1 MALGNVE
8 GYFPP
13 PPPPP
18 AAALPPLFGLAEAR
32 GPLPS
37 PPPRRAGYARSD
49 TRAHRRPSIQ
59 PSIHPFSTLP
69 PSPPC
74 RRRRRRHEPRGEGG
88 REGQGAE
95 APSRAS
101 DAVPSGRSTERYHP
115 QSQRETPT
123 RRRPLPPQPP
133 TPEQR
138 FPVKTDSSPTTPARW
153 SGAGSHRQCIAC
165 RARTLRGGEE
175 GGGGGEREREGG
187 GGERRAISSPR
198 RGNFFPIL
206 SVSLF
211 IPFSLRR
218 WRKKEGD
225 EKKDSGFW
233 ILNLGERDI
242 YIYIYSR
249 RRGYCLVTAV
259 RL

>member
-8 GYFPP
+8 GYFP

-175 GGGGGEREREGG
+175 GGGGGEREREREEGASGG
-187 GGERRAISSPR
+187 QFLRRVEAT
-198 RGNFFPIL
+198 FFPSSL
-206 SVSLF
+206 CHSLF
-211 IPFSLRR
+211 LSL
-218 WRKKEGD
+218 
-225 EKKDSGFW
+225 
-233 ILNLGERDI
+233 
-242 YIYIYSR
+242 
-249 RRGYCLVTAV
+249 
-259 RL
+259 

>member
-1 MALGNVE
+1 M
-8 GYFPP
+8 
-13 PPPPP
+13 
-18 AAALPPLFGLAEAR
+18 
-32 GPLPS
+32 
-37 PPPRRAGYARSD
+37 
-49 TRAHRRPSIQ
+49 
-59 PSIHPFSTLP
+59 
-69 PSPPC
+69 
-74 RRRRRRHEPRGEGG
+74 
-88 REGQGAE
+88 
-95 APSRAS
+95 
-101 DAVPSGRSTERYHP
+101 PSGRSTERYHP

-175 GGGGGEREREGG
+175 GGGGGEREREEGASGG
-187 GGERRAISSPR
+187 QFLRRVEAT
-198 RGNFFPIL
+198 FFPIL

-233 ILNLGERDI
+233 IWERER
-242 YIYIYSR
+242 YIIYSR

>member
-1 MALGNVE
+1 MPGAIVNASL
-8 GYFPP
+8 
-13 PPPPP
+13 
-18 AAALPPLFGLAEAR
+18 AARELFAAEK
-32 GPLPS
+32 
-37 PPPRRAGYARSD
+37 
-49 TRAHRRPSIQ
+49 
-59 PSIHPFSTLP
+59 
-69 PSPPC
+69 
-74 RRRRRRHEPRGEGG
+74 RGE
-88 REGQGAE
+88 
-95 APSRAS
+95 
-101 DAVPSGRSTERYHP
+101 
-115 QSQRETPT
+115 
-123 RRRPLPPQPP
+123 
-133 TPEQR
+133 
-138 FPVKTDSSPTTPARW
+138 
-153 SGAGSHRQCIAC
+153 
-165 RARTLRGGEE
+165 EE
-175 GGGGGEREREGG
+175 EREREGG

>member
-69 PSPPC
+69 PPLC
-74 RRRRRRHEPRGEGG
+74 RRRRRHEPRGEGG

-198 RGNFFPIL
+198 RGNFFSPSSL
-206 SVSLF
+206 CHSLF
-211 IPFSLRR
+211 LSL
-218 WRKKEGD
+218 
-225 EKKDSGFW
+225 
-233 ILNLGERDI
+233 
-242 YIYIYSR
+242 
-249 RRGYCLVTAV
+249 
-259 RL
+259 